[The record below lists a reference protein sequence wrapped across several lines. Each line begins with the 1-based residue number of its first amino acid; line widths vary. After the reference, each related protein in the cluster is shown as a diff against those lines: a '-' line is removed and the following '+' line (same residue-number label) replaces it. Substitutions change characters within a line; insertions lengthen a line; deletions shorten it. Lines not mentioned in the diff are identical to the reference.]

1 VLAALAEDLFI
12 HRREFWYRN
21 GKALRLPL
29 RRLAAHLWMLPW
41 PNPGWIKFTT
51 RQGMDAKFILCACIS
66 SLLQRCHRRD
76 QAVAKAAADLLAMA
90 G

>member
-1 VLAALAEDLFI
+1 
-12 HRREFWYRN
+12 
-21 GKALRLPL
+21 
-29 RRLAAHLWMLPW
+29 
-41 PNPGWIKFTT
+41 
-51 RQGMDAKFILCACIS
+51 MDEKFILCACIS